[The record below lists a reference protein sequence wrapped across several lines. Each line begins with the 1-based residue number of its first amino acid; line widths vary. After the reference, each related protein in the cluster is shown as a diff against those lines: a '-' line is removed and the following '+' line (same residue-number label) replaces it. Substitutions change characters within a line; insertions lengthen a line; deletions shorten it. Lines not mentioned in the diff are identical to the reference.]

1 VFHNDVR
8 NGQGWIDMNRAITV
22 SNDTYFYMLAH
33 DLGVN
38 AIANFMKPL
47 GFGQLTGIDIL
58 GEAKGI
64 LPSTEWKKHAYKR
77 PEMQR
82 WYEGE
87 TISLGIGQGYNSFT
101 MLQLAHA
108 TATLANDGVIMTPH
122 LVQEI
127 ENPLSHQTRT
137 VDTQSTGKLDVRQ
150 QDIEFI
156 KHAMQNVVING
167 TAAAPFRG
175 IAYPAA
181 GKTGTAQVYS
191 LQGEKYRASSVA
203 ENRRD
208 HALFTAF
215 APVDKPQIAL
225 ALIVENG
232 GWGAEAAAPIAR
244 KVLDYWL
251 IDRFKPGVAAAAVAD
266 AVADSNGSGP
276 ADTAP
281 VIGGADQS
289 PLAAALPPS
298 VAAALP
304 GGSSATAAAIASV
317 TGHAPPGSIA
327 SAANAASSAAVAGA
341 GDSAASGVTGAAG
354 VRAASGARGT
364 KGRPGAN
371 SSGAAGGPGVPSPNL
386 PDDGSTGT
394 PLAPAPRVPVSPA
407 DADVPAEDHSVNLN
421 GVDTGGN
428 TPASHASP
436 NGDD

>member
-1 VFHNDVR
+1 
-8 NGQGWIDMNRAITV
+8 
-22 SNDTYFYMLAH
+22 
-33 DLGVN
+33 
-38 AIANFMKPL
+38 
-47 GFGQLTGIDIL
+47 
-58 GEAKGI
+58 
-64 LPSTEWKKHAYKR
+64 
-77 PEMQR
+77 MQR

-122 LVQEI
+122 VVREV
-127 ENPLSHQTRT
+127 ENPLTRQMRT
-137 VDTQSTGKLDVRQ
+137 VDAQSTGKLDVRQ
-150 QDIEFI
+150 QDIDFI
-156 KHAMQNVVING
+156 KRAMQNVLISG

-175 IAYPAA
+175 ITYEAA

-191 LQGEKYRASSVA
+191 LGGEKYHASAVA

-215 APVDKPQIAL
+215 APVAKPQIAV

-266 AVADSNGSGP
+266 AVSDSNGSGP
-276 ADTAP
+276 AETAP

-317 TGHAPPGSIA
+317 TGQAQPASGA
-327 SAANAASSAAVAGA
+327 SAAGAASAAP
-341 GDSAASGVTGAAG
+341 
-354 VRAASGARGT
+354 AASGAAAADGKAARGAKPPPGGAANGNADGGAIGPT
-364 KGRPGAN
+364 NRRGAPGAPDE
-371 SSGAAGGPGVPSPNL
+371 GAP
-386 PDDGSTGT
+386 GT

-428 TPASHASP
+428 TAASHASP